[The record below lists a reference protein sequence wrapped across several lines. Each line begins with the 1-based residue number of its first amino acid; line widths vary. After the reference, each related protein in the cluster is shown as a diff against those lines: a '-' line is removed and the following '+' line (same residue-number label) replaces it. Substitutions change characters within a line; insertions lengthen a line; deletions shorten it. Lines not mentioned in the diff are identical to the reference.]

1 VGRVLL
7 LLISN
12 IIGYKSKDNDENKV
26 RYVMCKSDEA
36 RELRFMCRNQTSK
49 NRCILYRRQ

>member
-1 VGRVLL
+1 MGRVLL